1 MGDISYEINGK
12 LTAQEVCD
20 LTVSVGWNN
29 PGQAGMDLL
38 QRVWDET
45 VGKVTARDEA
55 GTLVGMCRAYWDG
68 GFTATIVSV
77 IVHPALQGQGIGRQ
91 MITLLMEQLEALGVY
106 RVTLNAAKGKERFY
120 EQFGFR
126 TRETVTP
133 MIMHTDRREE
143 RECPCCSRS

>member
-1 MGDISYEINGK
+1 MSIQYEINGE

-20 LTVSVGWNN
+20 LTVAVGWNN
-29 PGQAGMDLL
+29 PAKAGMDLL
-38 QRVWDET
+38 QRVWDEAAC
-45 VGKVTARDEA
+45 KVTARADD
-55 GTLVGMCRAYWDG
+55 GRLVGMCRAYWDG

-77 IVHPALQGQGIGRQ
+77 IVHPDLQGQGIGRQ
-91 MITLLMEQLEALGVY
+91 MVALLMEQIKQLGVY
-106 RVTLNAAKGKERFY
+106 RVTLNAAQGKERFY

-126 TRETVTP
+126 TREHVTP